1 MEEIVNFGET
11 LYILPEI
18 IIKKYDVI
26 KEKRLTHFCIN
37 LHFLSWQGFSVL
49 IQRFQIYAAHIIS
62 PAN

>member
-1 MEEIVNFGET
+1 MEEKVNSGET

-37 LHFLSWQGFSVL
+37 LDFLS
-49 IQRFQIYAAHIIS
+49 
-62 PAN
+62 